1 MIGRQGRLAQ
11 IDLMRATAR
20 ECGRDADALEV
31 TRWGAIDM
39 SVEDVAA
46 QAADG
51 VTRLVVAAASLDAQ
65 EQRDQLSAFAERHR
79 LG

>member
-1 MIGRQGRLAQ
+1 
-11 IDLMRATAR
+11 
-20 ECGRDADALEV
+20 
-31 TRWGAIDM
+31 M

-51 VTRLVVAAASLDAQ
+51 VTRLVVAAASLDPQ
-65 EQRDQLSAFAERHR
+65 EQRDQLSAFAERHG

>member
-1 MIGRQGRLAQ
+1 
-11 IDLMRATAR
+11 MRSTAR
-20 ECGRDADALEV
+20 GAGRDADALDV

-39 SVEDVAA
+39 SVEDVEA

-51 VTRLVVAAASLDAQ
+51 VTRLVVSAASFDPS
-65 EQRDQLSAFAERHR
+65 EQRDQLSAFAERMG